1 VPSTVSDL
9 ATLVQG
15 RVHGPADR
23 VVHVART
30 LQEAGPDDVSF
41 VENERHLKDLKT
53 CRAGV
58 LVVSKELA
66 ARPTDLA
73 GPPEHGFVLIEAAD
87 PLAAFVTIYQHLQ
100 GRPAEPPSGI
110 SPQAVIHPTAKIGPG
125 CTVMPFA
132 VVGANATLGARC
144 TLFPG
149 AYVGADCILG
159 DDVVLHAHAVLYDRC
174 VLGARVTVH
183 ANAVLGAD
191 GFGYRFAAGKHAKV
205 PQLGHVEVGDDVEI
219 GACTTIDRGTFQATR
234 IGSGTK
240 IDNLVQIGHNC
251 QIGKHNLLCGLVGIA
266 GSCTTG
272 DYVVLAGGVGIAD
285 HVNIGDRTV
294 VGARGGVGSDL
305 KADMRVVGAPA
316 RPEREAL
323 RIIATMERLPD
334 MWRDLRQLKQQVEL
348 LTAPQPEQER
358 KAG

>member
-15 RVHGPADR
+15 RVHGAADR
-23 VVHVART
+23 VVRAPRT

-41 VENERHLKDLKT
+41 VENERHVKHLKT
-53 CRAGV
+53 CHAAV
-58 LVVSKELA
+58 LVVSPQLA
-66 ARPTDLA
+66 ARPDDLV
-73 GPPEHGFVLIEAAD
+73 GPPGHHFVLIETGD

-100 GRPAEPPSGI
+100 GRRATPPSGI
-110 SPQAVIHPTAKIGPG
+110 SPQAVIHPTAKIGPD

-132 VVGANATLGARC
+132 VVSENAVLGARC
-144 TLFPG
+144 VLYPG
-149 AYVGADCILG
+149 AHVGPNCTLG
-159 DDVVLHAHAVLYDRC
+159 DDVVLHPHAVLYDRC
-174 VLGARVTVH
+174 VLGDRVIVH

-191 GFGYRFAAGKHAKV
+191 GFGYRFAAGRHAKV
-205 PQLGHVEVGDDVEI
+205 PQLGNVEIGDDVEI
-219 GACTTIDRGTFQATR
+219 GACSAIDRGTFQATR

-272 DYVVLAGGVGIAD
+272 EYVVLAGAVGIAD
-285 HVNIGDRTV
+285 HVHIGDRAV
-294 VGARGGVGSDL
+294 VGARAGVNGDL
-305 KADMRVVGAPA
+305 KADQRVHGYPA

-323 RIIATMERLPD
+323 RIFATMERLPD
-334 MWRDLRQLKQQVEL
+334 MWRDLRQLKQQVEG
-348 LTAPQPEQER
+348 LTATDREQER